1 MCAGVP
7 FLALSAVEV
16 AFASA
21 GVQCLCPQISHVIPL
36 QVLQPLKS
44 ERWNSAVFGVL
55 HGMAARELRAELVDM
70 WLVAG
75 RSPRLCL

>member
-21 GVQCLCPQISHVIPL
+21 GVQCLCPQISHVISLLVL
-36 QVLQPLKS
+36 QVLKS

-55 HGMAARELRAELVDM
+55 QGVAAGELRAELVD
-70 WLVAG
+70 VG
-75 RSPRLCL
+75 TCGS